1 MAFQLVYCDV
11 GFIVADW
18 VFVGIL
24 QPCNRRKHKTG
35 FLKIHGGHYYVKVII
50 FPDWTC
56 LPLSW
61 VLCWELLLS
70 HVCPCI
76 VRINFA
82 EREVFIS
89 QVLSFSPFL
98 SEGRFFFFLSLAK
111 ILQFASTVALL
122 RWASLPGREWVWAVW
137 VSCVNCKYFRVGSLH
152 PQCPEPVVQEPGKK
166 CVCVHAGG
174 SGGRLWWCEGTEMG
188 SGNCRE

>member
-1 MAFQLVYCDV
+1 MTMEVVGKRHWGFSLKMVALLFFLFFFFNFILLRMFHIMVFQLVYCDV

-35 FLKIHGGHYYVKVII
+35 FLKIHGGRYYVKVII

-56 LPLSW
+56 LPLSRM
-61 VLCWELLLS
+61 LCWELLLS

-82 EREVFIS
+82 KREVFIS

-98 SEGRFFFFLSLAK
+98 SEDRFFFFSPLPKYCSLH
-111 ILQFASTVALL
+111 LLL
-122 RWASLPGREWVWAVW
+122 RSCMELP
-137 VSCVNCKYFRVGSLH
+137 F
-152 PQCPEPVVQEPGKK
+152 QE
-166 CVCVHAGG
+166 
-174 SGGRLWWCEGTEMG
+174 
-188 SGNCRE
+188 GNEYELY